1 MAFLRTLF
9 WIVLTIVIVVF
20 SANNWKSVT
29 INLFGNLQADAKL
42 PVLMLVAFL
51 LGFIPLYVWHRATRW
66 HQNKKRTA
74 AERALAA
81 AVSGPAASPIASSSL
96 PEDGTLPPKAD

>member
-9 WIVLTIVIVVF
+9 WIVLTIVIVIF

-51 LGFIPLYVWHRATRW
+51 LGFIPLYVWHRLTRW
-66 HQNKKRTA
+66 HQNKKRIA

-81 AVSGPAASPIASSSL
+81 AVSAPAASPMAASPL